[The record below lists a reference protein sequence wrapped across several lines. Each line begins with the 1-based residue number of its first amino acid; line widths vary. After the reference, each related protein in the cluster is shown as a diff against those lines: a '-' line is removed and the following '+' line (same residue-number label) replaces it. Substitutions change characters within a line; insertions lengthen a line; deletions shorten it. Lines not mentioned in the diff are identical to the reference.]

1 MFSFFTSLP
10 HESLI
15 LINIAYILY
24 RYLFISPMF
33 ALNLKDEAVTFGSVT
48 FFSSILLAL
57 SYGATAT
64 RNLRSILKK
73 RKVPIGKDQT
83 RAEAEIS
90 FKQACKSEA
99 MSYSLFKNNL
109 VFVLLFLFMCFWLV
123 PRLPLDIPKS
133 GLYGVSVVVPAF
145 LIFLNTHGILNI

>member
-1 MFSFFTSLP
+1 
-10 HESLI
+10 
-15 LINIAYILY
+15 
-24 RYLFISPMF
+24 MF

-83 RAEAEIS
+83 RAEAEVS
-90 FKQACKSEA
+90 FNQACKSESMA
-99 MSYSLFKNNL
+99 YSLFKNNL

-123 PRLPLDIPKS
+123 PGLPLDIPKS

>member
-1 MFSFFTSLP
+1 MFLSISFRLSNKRTTYV
-10 HESLI
+10 HI
-15 LINIAYILY
+15 Y

-33 ALNLKDEAVTFGSVT
+33 ALNLKDEAATFGGVT

-57 SYGATAT
+57 SYGATAR

-73 RKVPIGKDQT
+73 RKVPLIKDQT
-83 RAEAEIS
+83 KAQSEAKFNQS
-90 FKQACKSEA
+90 CKSESMA
-99 MSYSLFKNNL
+99 YSLFKNNL

-123 PRLPLDIPKS
+123 PGLPLDIPKS
-133 GLYGVSVVVPAF
+133 GLYGVSVVTPAF